1 MSISLLLTQIRDY
14 IHSLYFCLKLFPF
27 KYAIKTP
34 INISHQVKIGNV
46 YRGAIVLNGPLYHN
60 RVFIGHQGYSA
71 IAENEGLINIEFGGK
86 LILEGT
92 ARFAQGV
99 RLWIDQ
105 DATITVGDNF
115 YCNKNCLFRAFDN
128 IAIGK
133 DVLMGWDIEMN
144 TTDGHHIIIDGHE
157 KVNHGSISIGN
168 HVWIASHV
176 IFSKNS
182 SVADDCVVAQ
192 RSLVMGINNNTNTLY
207 GGVPT
212 KIIKER
218 FIWNI

>member
-1 MSISLLLTQIRDY
+1 MSIRLLFTQLRDY
-14 IHSLYFCLKLFPF
+14 IHSLYFCLKVFPLRI
-27 KYAIKTP
+27 AIKTP
-34 INISHQVKIGNV
+34 INISHQVKIRNI

-71 IAENEGLINIEFGGK
+71 IAENEGLINIEPGGK
-86 LILEGT
+86 LIIEGT

-105 DATITVGDNF
+105 NATITVGDNF

-128 IAIGK
+128 ITIGK

-144 TTDGHHIIIDGHE
+144 TTDGHHIIIDGQE
-157 KVNHGSISIGN
+157 KVNQGSILIGN

-176 IFSKNS
+176 IFQKNS
-182 SVADDCVVAQ
+182 GVKDDTVVAQ
-192 RSLVMGINNNTNTLY
+192 KTLIDSQIEQQNVLV
-207 GGVPT
+207 GGTVA
-212 KIIKER
+212 KVIKQQIRWIE
-218 FIWNI
+218 

>member
-1 MSISLLLTQIRDY
+1 MSISLLFTQIRDY
-14 IHSLYFCLKLFPF
+14 IHSLCFCLKVFPF
-27 KYAIKTP
+27 KDAIKTP
-34 INISHQVKIGNV
+34 INISHQVKIGNI
-46 YRGAIVLNGPLYHN
+46 YKGSIILNGPLYHN

-71 IAENEGLINIEFGGK
+71 IAENEGLINIEPGGK
-86 LILEGT
+86 LIIEGT

-105 DATITVGDNF
+105 NATITVGDNF
-115 YCNKNCLFRAFDN
+115 YCNKNCLFRAFDD
-128 IAIGK
+128 ITIGN

-144 TTDGHHIIIDGHE
+144 TTDGHHIIIDGQE
-157 KVNHGSISIGN
+157 KVNHGSISVGN

-192 RSLVMGINNNTNTLY
+192 RSLITSHYCVGSNLIGGFPAELLKSFINWD
-207 GGVPT
+207 
-212 KIIKER
+212 I
-218 FIWNI
+218 

>member
-1 MSISLLLTQIRDY
+1 MSISLLFTQIRDY

-27 KYAIKTP
+27 KDAIKTP

-46 YRGAIVLNGPLYHN
+46 YRGAIELIGPLYHN

-71 IAENEGLINIEFGGK
+71 IAENEGLINIELGGK
-86 LILEGT
+86 LIIEGT

-99 RLWIDQ
+99 RIWIDQ
-105 DATITVGDNF
+105 NATISIGDNF

-128 IAIGK
+128 ITIGNN
-133 DVLMGWDIEMN
+133 VLMGWDIEMN

-176 IFSKNS
+176 IFAKKS

-192 RSLVMGINNNTNTLY
+192 RSLVSTNIKCANTLI
-207 GGVPT
+207 GGIPARELKQSVV
-212 KIIKER
+212 
-218 FIWNI
+218 WNK

>member
-1 MSISLLLTQIRDY
+1 MSISLLFTQIRDY

-27 KYAIKTP
+27 KDAIKTP

-71 IAENEGLINIEFGGK
+71 IAENEGLINIELGGK

-105 DATITVGDNF
+105 NATITVGDNF

-128 IAIGK
+128 ITIGNN
-133 DVLMGWDIEMN
+133 VLMGWDIEMN
-144 TTDGHHIIIDGHE
+144 TTDGHHIIIDGQE
-157 KVNHGSISIGN
+157 KENHGPITIGN
-168 HVWIASHV
+168 HVWIASNV
-176 IFSKNS
+176 GLSKNAVVS
-182 SVADDCVVAQ
+182 NNTVVAQ
-192 RSLVMGINNNTNTLY
+192 KTLITSEFDEANVLLAGCPAVIIKRGINWE
-207 GGVPT
+207 
-212 KIIKER
+212 I
-218 FIWNI
+218 

>member
-1 MSISLLLTQIRDY
+1 MSISLIFTQIRDY
-14 IHSLYFCLKLFPF
+14 IHSLYFCLKIFPF
-27 KYAIKTP
+27 RIAIKTP
-34 INISHQVKIGNV
+34 INISHQVKIGNI

-60 RVFIGHQGYSA
+60 KIFIGHQGYSA
-71 IAENEGLINIEFGGK
+71 IAENEGLINIEPEGK
-86 LILEGT
+86 LIIEGT

-105 DATITVGDNF
+105 NATITVGDNF

-128 IAIGK
+128 ITIGK

-144 TTDGHHIIIDGHE
+144 TTDGHHIIIDGQE
-157 KVNHGSISIGN
+157 KENHGPIVIGN

-182 SVADDCVVAQ
+182 AVADDCIVAQ
-192 RSLVMGINNNTNTLY
+192 RSLVSTKVKCANTIVGGTPARELRQGINWD
-207 GGVPT
+207 
-212 KIIKER
+212 I
-218 FIWNI
+218 

>member
-1 MSISLLLTQIRDY
+1 MSISLLFTQIRDY

-27 KYAIKTP
+27 KDAIKTP

-46 YRGAIVLNGPLYHN
+46 YRGAIVLIGPLYHN

-71 IAENEGLINIEFGGK
+71 IAENEGLINIELGGK
-86 LILEGT
+86 LIIEGT

-105 DATITVGDNF
+105 NATISIGDNF
-115 YCNKNCLFRAFDN
+115 YCNKNCLFRAFDY
-128 IAIGK
+128 IKIGD

-144 TTDGHHIIIDGHE
+144 TTDGHHIIIDEHE

-176 IFSKNS
+176 IFAKNS

-192 RSLVMGINNNTNTLY
+192 RSLVSSRIENRNAII
-207 GGVPT
+207 GGSVASVL
-212 KIIKER
+212 KEH
-218 FIWNI
+218 ISWDM

>member
-1 MSISLLLTQIRDY
+1 MSISLLFTQFRDY
-14 IHSLYFCLKLFPF
+14 IHSLYFCLKVFPI
-27 KYAIKTP
+27 KDAIKTP
-34 INISHQVKIGNV
+34 INISHQVKIGNI
-46 YRGAIVLNGPLYHN
+46 YRGAIALNGPLYHN

-71 IAENEGLINIEFGGK
+71 IAENEGLINIEPGGK
-86 LILEGT
+86 LIIEGT

-105 DATITVGDNF
+105 NATITVGDNF

-128 IAIGK
+128 ITIGN

-144 TTDGHHIIIDGHE
+144 TTDGHHIIIDGQE
-157 KVNHGSISIGN
+157 KVNHGTITIGN

-182 SVADDCVVAQ
+182 SVANDCVVAQ
-192 RSLVMGINNNTNTLY
+192 RSLVSSRFENRNVLI
-207 GGVPT
+207 GGYVANVM
-212 KIIKER
+212 KEH
-218 FIWNI
+218 ISWEM